1 MRIRRRELRLGAA
14 VLGVCGVALGL
25 VFWMGSASQSSEATL
40 GGSSEFQKSA
50 RVAPNQRFQAHFG
63 ETPEEAPAELWSDNV
78 SSNDAGGEEAPAE
91 LWAEQPAPADNGPA
105 ELWAEPPFAASNAR
119 PQNGHGE
126 LWTEIAARS
135 QDLPGQVQAP
145 SDIGFKDMVK
155 ARAEEFSGGVDAAG
169 MPLYKFNLWLN
180 APTDRAASVAK
191 VAYRFE
197 AQSATHTV
205 LASTDRTQEFRV
217 EFGAASCPKKV
228 DVELTFTD
236 GRTEA
241 HQVDGCAILQ

>member
-14 VLGVCGVALGL
+14 VLGVCGVTLGL
-25 VFWMGSASQSSEATL
+25 MFWMGGASQSSEAAV
-40 GGSSEFQKSA
+40 GGSSEFQKSV
-50 RVAPNQRFQAHFG
+50 RRAPNQIFEAQPG
-63 ETPEEAPAELWSDNV
+63 ETPDGPAELWSGNA
-78 SSNDAGGEEAPAE
+78 SGNEAGSEEAPAE
-91 LWAEQPAPADNGPA
+91 LWAEQPAPADSEPA
-105 ELWAEPPFAASNAR
+105 ELWAEPPFSASNTPAA
-119 PQNGHGE
+119 NGPEE
-126 LWTEIAARS
+126 LWTEVAARS
-135 QDLPGQVQAP
+135 RDMPVKLGAP
-145 SDIGFKDMVK
+145 SDIGFRDMVK
-155 ARAEEFSGGVDAAG
+155 ARAEEFTGGVDAAG

-197 AQSATHTV
+197 ALSATHSA
-205 LASTDRTQEFRV
+205 LASADRTQDFRV

-228 DVELTFTD
+228 DVELTFLD

>member
-1 MRIRRRELRLGAA
+1 MRIRRREMRLSAV
-14 VLGVCGVALGL
+14 VLGICGVALGL
-25 VFWMGSASQSSEATL
+25 VFWVGSASQSSVIAE

-50 RVAPNQRFQAHFG
+50 RPVPNQIFQAQSG

-78 SSNDAGGEEAPAE
+78 SSIEAGGEEAPAE
-91 LWAEQPAPADNGPA
+91 LWAEPAAPAENGPA

-119 PQNGHGE
+119 PQNGPGE

-135 QDLPGQVQAP
+135 QDMPGKLRAA

-155 ARAEEFSGGVDAAG
+155 ARAEEFTGGVDAAG
-169 MPLYKFNLWLN
+169 MPLYHFNLWLN

-197 AQSATHTV
+197 AQSATHTA